1 MRGVEYKGLT
11 SVDGPIVIV
20 RRKENIFYGEIAA
33 VKDRNGEKRN
43 FMTVPWN

>member
-20 RRKENIFYGEIAA
+20 RRKENIS
-33 VKDRNGEKRN
+33 KRSKFN
-43 FMTVPWN
+43 YL